1 VLLAGEGE
9 EEDEENR
16 LFFGP
21 KLPPIRCA
29 DNAVDA
35 DEMLYWRESPFS
47 FSFFYCLMSFAVCV
61 TSQLSAYLDC
71 FFEIFF
77 LPSPSRLL
85 KTHYLMH
92 ADLFSLA
99 LEWLFLLSCCSWK
112 SIHYL
117 CGRKDDERCYHMA
130 HCVWRFLA
138 RFSCSMQQIDS
149 RKLRFSDAHDP
160 RFGRS

>member
-1 VLLAGEGE
+1 MLLAGEGE

-99 LEWLFLLSCCSWK
+99 LEWLFFCLAAHGKVSITCAVGKMTSDVITWRTVSGDSWLV
-112 SIHYL
+112 SLAL
-117 CGRKDDERCYHMA
+117 CNKKILG
-130 HCVWRFLA
+130 
-138 RFSCSMQQIDS
+138 S
-149 RKLRFSDAHDP
+149 
-160 RFGRS
+160 